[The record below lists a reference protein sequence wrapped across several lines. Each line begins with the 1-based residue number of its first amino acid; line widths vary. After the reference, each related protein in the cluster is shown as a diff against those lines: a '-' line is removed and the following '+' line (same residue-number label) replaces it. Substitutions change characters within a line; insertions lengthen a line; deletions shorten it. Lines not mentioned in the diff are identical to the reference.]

1 MFDSCIIK
9 QLDGCMWREM
19 PIKRYESQSDRSMST
34 VTFNNKFDVY
44 ESNVTLFELSC
55 CSHGNTILVGL
66 FWLVLFEHHFVYYP
80 SKLWRRIATNYNH
93 IAFQREGER
102 IYLDD
107 DRSCCVWAAVLM
119 KSVRSGA
126 QKTRWTSCMWCC
138 SVQSSAGVW
147 AKPESDTNM
156 KTLCII
162 YKHPVV
168 ADGGTRTQAQM
179 GTYLPT
185 QMH

>member
-1 MFDSCIIK
+1 
-9 QLDGCMWREM
+9 MWCEM
-19 PIKRYESQSDRSMST
+19 PIKRYESQSDKGMST

-55 CSHGNTILVGL
+55 CSHGSTILP
-66 FWLVLFEHHFVYYP
+66 FWLVPFEHHFVYYLF
-80 SKLWRRIATNYNH
+80 KLWRRIATNYNH

-107 DRSCCVWAAVLM
+107 DRSCCVLM

-126 QKTRWTSCMWCC
+126 QKTQWTSCVWCR

-147 AKPESDTNM
+147 AKRESDTNT

-168 ADGGTRTQAQM
+168 ADGGTWTRAQM